1 VDINNKRQTKYYDID
16 MEVDVI
22 SFFSNKQHKDVDVQ
36 NINTFLPHVKNE
48 NNISCLRQFNNF
60 MKNVSFSFNYCCVC
74 DEKTFI

>member
-1 VDINNKRQTKYYDID
+1 MDINNKRQTKYYDID